1 MASVRRSVSSTGE
14 VSNPSRQHAPHEAQ
28 SSAVSVRGAGPEV
41 SMRMIF
47 IGPPGA
53 GKGTQ
58 AARLVD
64 AFHIPHISTGDMFRA
79 AVKAGTE
86 LGKQADAYMKA
97 GKLVPDELTIAMLLE
112 RIAQPNAQKG
122 FMLDGFP
129 RTVPQAEALDRA
141 LEGAGVDL
149 DVVLVL
155 EVPDDL
161 IVRRIVG
168 RRSDPETGRIYHLEF
183 DPPPPE
189 VAGRLVHRKDDTE
202 EACRTRLGAYH
213 AQTAPIIP
221 FYAEKGLVKRV
232 DGVGEPDEVTRRIQ
246 AALQG

>member
-1 MASVRRSVSSTGE
+1 
-14 VSNPSRQHAPHEAQ
+14 
-28 SSAVSVRGAGPEV
+28 
-41 SMRMIF
+41 MRMIF

-64 AFHIPHISTGDMFRA
+64 RFAMPHISTGDMFRA
-79 AVKAGTE
+79 AVKAGTP
-86 LGKQADAYMKA
+86 LGQQADGYMKL

-112 RIAQPNAQKG
+112 RIAEPDAKKG

-141 LEGAGVDL
+141 LATAGVKL

-155 EVPDDL
+155 EVPDDP
-161 IVRRIVG
+161 IVERIVG
-168 RRSDPETGRIYHLEF
+168 RRTDPETGAIYHLKF
-183 DPPPPE
+183 NPPPAD
-189 VAGRLVHRKDDTE
+189 VAGRVVQRKDDTE

-221 FYAEKGLVKRV
+221 HYAPIVRKV
-232 DGVGEPDEVTRRIQ
+232 DGVGAPDAVTERILK
-246 AALQG
+246 ALA